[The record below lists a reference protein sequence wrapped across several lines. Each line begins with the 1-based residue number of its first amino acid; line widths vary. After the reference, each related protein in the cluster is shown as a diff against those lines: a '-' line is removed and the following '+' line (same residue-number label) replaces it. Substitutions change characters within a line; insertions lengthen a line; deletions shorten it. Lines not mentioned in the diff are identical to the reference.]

1 METLNLEAGKP
12 TVEEARRRL
21 EDGLATARARGVRFM
36 KLIHGYGSTGKG
48 GKIRSALPKTLRR
61 LMNTGLVAEFV
72 DGERWRRGDA
82 TTDALLRKHP
92 ALRDDA
98 DLDRGNKG
106 ITIVALANTPRATPK
121 TQEDPGPVRPART
134 GTPSAEEATGLLC
147 SEPEVLYDLYSTPE
161 AIRRHRPEE

>member
-21 EDGLATARARGVRFM
+21 EDGLATARARGVRFI
-36 KLIHGYGSTGKG
+36 KLIHGYGSSGKG

-61 LMNTGLVAEFV
+61 LMTTGLVADFV

-82 TTDALLRKHP
+82 TTGALLRKYP
-92 ALRDDA
+92 ALRDDT

-121 TQEDPGPVRPART
+121 TQEDTGPVRPASR
-134 GTPSAEEATGLLC
+134 GAPSADQVTGLLRT
-147 SEPEVLYDLYSTPE
+147 EPETLYDLYSTPE
-161 AIRRHRPEE
+161 AIRRHRREE